1 VLATAAQPLQTDD
14 LWWHLALGRAYA
26 SEGPWLTGDPLLHTA
41 AGPPAPAAWLSDL
54 GLHLVGSI
62 GGFPALRIAHALLVA
77 TILGLC
83 WSLLHR
89 ASGSRSAASLLASAF
104 AALSAYRL
112 FQLRPELFTI
122 LATLLLYQLVL
133 ERPRAPTRTRAA
145 LTIALLA
152 LWANAHN
159 GFLLGP
165 ILLASAVGG
174 LLVASTIAPAGAR
187 PDARARVAGL
197 LAILAVGLCATL
209 VNPSGV
215 DPYLAW
221 FRAGVETPELG
232 LVSDEWA
239 RLDLFHAP
247 VANLPP
253 SPLAW
258 ALAWMLFLLTI
269 PLAIRSV
276 LRWRRS
282 DSRDAAADPAL
293 VAIAASSLVAML
305 VAVRF
310 LWLGIFP
317 LLLLAR
323 EGSAGL
329 GKRPL
334 PRPVGSLAVAIAA
347 LLLLSAF
354 VRVGDW
360 RMISGMLP
368 DSTLGWVQPFP
379 PVKYEAQAAWI
390 LADAGVEGR
399 LVNEYF
405 QGGFLGYWLAPRLR
419 EFVNGSL
426 NFPKQAFAAYGALR
440 DRRGLGDERFVEVLD
455 RYEVDVFLGVGL
467 PQPARPNRPR
477 IYSSGHLERTSGW
490 IPVFRELR
498 SAAYLRV
505 DERNRENL
513 ARIADYYRREGV
525 PFDPEHGFDPAAV
538 LREAPAWAAAHGL
551 VPGDLA
557 SIEADASGD
566 DPRRKRWALDRLAA
580 LWVALGRYED
590 AIALDRRLLRANPGA
605 PAPAR
610 RLLWSLLRVGRYQE
624 AGELAQTLAP
634 SHTSGLLAAI
644 ATVAL
649 RAQTADADEMA
660 ELLARLPVFT
670 RSEAAG
676 FVAGTTPPP
685 ARPWR
690 R

>member
-14 LWWHLALGRAYA
+14 MWWHLALGRAYA
-26 SEGPWLTGDPLLHTA
+26 GDGPWLADDPLLHTA
-41 AGPPAPAAWLSDL
+41 AGPPDPAAWLSDL
-54 GLHLVGSI
+54 GLHLVGSF

-89 ASGSRSAASLLASAF
+89 ASGSRGAASLLASAF

-112 FQLRPELFTI
+112 FQLRPELLTI
-122 LATLLLYQLVL
+122 LATLLLYRLVL

-145 LTIALLA
+145 LTVALLA

-165 ILLASAVGG
+165 ILLASAAGG
-174 LLVASTIAPAGAR
+174 LLVAAAIAPAGAR
-187 PDARARVAGL
+187 ARDRARIAGL
-197 LAILAVGLCATL
+197 LGILAVGLCATL
-209 VNPSGV
+209 LNPSGV
-215 DPYLAW
+215 APYLAW
-221 FRAGVETPELG
+221 FRAGVETPDLA
-232 LVSDEWA
+232 LVSDEWS
-239 RLDLFHAP
+239 RLDLFRAP

-258 ALAWMLFLLTI
+258 ALAWMLFLFTI
-269 PLAIRSV
+269 PVAIRTV

-282 DSRDAAADPAL
+282 DSHDAAADPPL
-293 VAIAASSLVAML
+293 VAIASCSLVAML

-323 EGSAGL
+323 EGSAWL
-329 GKRPL
+329 ASRPL
-334 PRPVGSLAVAIAA
+334 PRLVRSLAVGISAG
-347 LLLLSAF
+347 LLLFAF
-354 VRVGDW
+354 IRLGDW

-368 DSTLGWVQPFP
+368 DSLPGWAQPFP
-379 PVKYEAQAAWI
+379 PAKYEAQATWI

-426 NFPKQAFAAYGALR
+426 NFPKHAFAAYGALR
-440 DRRGLGDERFVEVLD
+440 DRQGLDGERFLEVLD

-477 IYSSGHLERTSGW
+477 IYSSGHLERTPGW
-490 IPVFRELR
+490 IPIFRELR
-498 SAAYLRV
+498 SAAYLRAN
-505 DERNRENL
+505 ERNRENL

-525 PFDPEHGFDPAAV
+525 PFDPERGFDPAAV
-538 LREAPAWAAAHGL
+538 IREAPAWAAAHGL

-557 SIEADASGD
+557 SIEADAISD

-590 AIALDRRLLRANPGA
+590 AIALDQRLLRANPGA
-605 PAPAR
+605 SAPAR

-624 AGELAQTLAP
+624 AGELAQKLAH
-634 SHTSGLLAAI
+634 SQTSSLVAAI
-644 ATVAL
+644 ASVAL
-649 RAQTADADEMA
+649 RAQTADPDEIA
-660 ELLARLPVFT
+660 ELLARLPVIT

-676 FVAGTTPPP
+676 IVAGTTPPE